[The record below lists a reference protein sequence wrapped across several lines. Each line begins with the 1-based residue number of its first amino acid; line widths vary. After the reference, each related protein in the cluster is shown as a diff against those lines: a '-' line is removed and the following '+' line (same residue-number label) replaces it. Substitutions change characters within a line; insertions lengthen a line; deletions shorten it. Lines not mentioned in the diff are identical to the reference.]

1 MSTLLFLATGA
12 APSPGMAAA
21 SLNLMVAWVRLSP
34 LLASSR
40 CLLARVHAFR
50 TERASPIR
58 GRAAKYGQ
66 SLRVAI
72 RPQSFAFRGV
82 ALGGICLIAAT

>member
-40 CLLARVHAFR
+40 CLLAWVHASR

-58 GRAAKYGQ
+58 GRAAK
-66 SLRVAI
+66 
-72 RPQSFAFRGV
+72 
-82 ALGGICLIAAT
+82 